1 MSIPHGETDAAA
13 ASGFSKGQRR
23 KHNKRTGFGRSTGN
37 WGRSVIMVSPTEYPV
52 PLALDSILGYLGDT
66 LKSWGILPLS
76 FRAPRMHFLS
86 AMVTFVGRGI
96 PLPHPRHGKD
106 VGGIYLN
113 PAPQCQSGRAE
124 LEYFPNCNCTAQPLV
139 E

>member
-1 MSIPHGETDAAA
+1 MLPLNPAEPQGSVATEKLHED
-13 ASGFSKGQRR
+13 
-23 KHNKRTGFGRSTGN
+23 GRSAWN
-37 WGRSVIMVSPTEYPV
+37 CGRSVIIIEPTEHPV
-52 PLALDSILGYLGDT
+52 SLALDSIMGYLGDT

-86 AMVTFVGRGI
+86 VMVTFVGRGI
-96 PLPHPRHGKD
+96 PLPLPRHGKD
-106 VGGIYLN
+106 AGGVYSN
-113 PAPQCQSGRAE
+113 PAPHCHSGRAE